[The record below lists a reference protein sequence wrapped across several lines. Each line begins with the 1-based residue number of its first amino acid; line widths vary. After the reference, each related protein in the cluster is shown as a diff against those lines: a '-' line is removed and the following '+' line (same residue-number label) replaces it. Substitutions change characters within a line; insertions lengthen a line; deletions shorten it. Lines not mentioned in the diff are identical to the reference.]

1 VDINLWNG
9 AWKRFFDMRFG
20 VASLPE
26 LHSNPKTYSPACL
39 CCSCREVDFVTR
51 SPKGLRTVALFEGAK
66 GLLVLLA
73 GFGLL
78 GLIHRNLQDWA
89 EQLVRHLHLNPARH
103 LPQIFL
109 DAVGRLNDSHLLLI
123 AAGALFYSLARFVE
137 AYGLWNQR
145 RWAEWIAVVSGSAYL
160 PIEIYGLVRHVSWA
174 RIVIVMI
181 NLLVVYYVARVL
193 VKSRRHFRSQMAS

>member
-1 VDINLWNG
+1 
-9 AWKRFFDMRFG
+9 M
-20 VASLPE
+20 
-26 LHSNPKTYSPACL
+26 
-39 CCSCREVDFVTR
+39 
-51 SPKGLRTVALFEGAK
+51 ALFEGAK

-78 GLIHRNLQDWA
+78 GLIHRDLQDWA

-109 DAVGRLNDSHLLLI
+109 DAVGKLDDSRLLFI

-145 RWAEWIAVVSGSAYL
+145 RWAEWIAVVSGAAYL
-160 PIEIYGLVRHVSWA
+160 PIEIHGLLRHASWA
-174 RIVIVMI
+174 KVVVVMI
-181 NLLVVYYVARVL
+181 NLGVVCYVTRVL
-193 VKSRRHFRSQMAS
+193 VKSRRHSEPAPTPK